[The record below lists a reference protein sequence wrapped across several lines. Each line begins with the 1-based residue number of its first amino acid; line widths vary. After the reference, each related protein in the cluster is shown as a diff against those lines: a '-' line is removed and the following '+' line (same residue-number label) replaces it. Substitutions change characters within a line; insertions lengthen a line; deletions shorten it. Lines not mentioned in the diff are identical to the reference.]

1 MKPGVTWFVLFETHP
16 PDKPR
21 LKDRPIVGKIPL
33 VLMGLGLA
41 ISLLGVA
48 LIPEFSPISASYTT
62 SMPVCGTGL
71 FLVFVGLI
79 LVFVFYLRRQKK
91 K

>member
-1 MKPGVTWFVLFETHP
+1 MKE
-16 PDKPR
+16 DASR
-21 LKDRPIVGKIPL
+21 LKDRPILGKLPL
-33 VLMGLGLA
+33 ILVGLGLA

-48 LIPEFSPISASYTT
+48 LIPEFSPISTPFTT
-62 SMPVCGTGL
+62 SMPVCAVGL
-71 FLVFVGLI
+71 FVMFIGLI